1 MASDSCAVGPDGTLL
16 DASQI
21 VWFND
26 PDDDEPMVPA
36 TSSVPLAA
44 QLQVSVATLDSFVT
58 KIPPAIHRSACAPC
72 PSTRAIDPDN
82 IMALKRKPSN
92 TAVAKPS
99 CRPHHVS
106 PDCEEDKATEP
117 DLTDSEDDDN
127 PVDPVTAY
135 EETKALG
142 DADREVSAPYY
153 SSFFI

>member
-36 TSSVPLAA
+36 TSSAPLVA
-44 QLQVSVATLDSFVT
+44 QLQVSVATLNSFVT

-92 TAVAKPS
+92 TAAAKPS
-99 CRPHHVS
+99 CHPHHVS
-106 PDCEEDKATEP
+106 PDREEDKATEP
-117 DLTDSEDDDN
+117 DLTDSEDDN

-142 DADREVSAPYY
+142 DADCEVSVPYY